1 MSLNLN
7 LNNLLWLSIFIV
19 LTIGE
24 TTTNYLHLEINGYIR
39 LLINLFLI
47 IIFLL
52 KFFLGSI
59 EKSTLIIFSF
69 QIFLISYGFIL
80 SNVYG
85 GEKYFNGPEIGY
97 LIYSTIFLFAI
108 LEVKDTNISMM
119 GYIFLVI
126 FISIITGGL
135 QFNPMPELDLVMV
148 EGEYRDYSQ
157 GVTGLYGAFALF
169 LYSDILKKFSIIKIV
184 LFLLCFVISILGAA
198 RGDFIAVGLVL
209 FAISFMRSPVKTI
222 VFSISLLILILSFI
236 DLNELSQTL
245 LLIERF
251 SQLGGGNLGMRDYYW
266 GNSLDLIAN
275 SSNTIFGNGFNYFQ
289 IFHDYDYGGYP
300 HNILLE
306 MIITF
311 GITGFFIASLSV
323 IGFFANLK
331 KISDKKI
338 IFLMLIY
345 LILMKS
351 GNLFNFFALPVLLYF
366 AHDAVKLI
374 ISFFKNLGENNYFLE
389 NARN

>member
-126 FISIITGGL
+126 
-135 QFNPMPELDLVMV
+135 
-148 EGEYRDYSQ
+148 
-157 GVTGLYGAFALF
+157 
-169 LYSDILKKFSIIKIV
+169 
-184 LFLLCFVISILGAA
+184 
-198 RGDFIAVGLVL
+198 
-209 FAISFMRSPVKTI
+209 
-222 VFSISLLILILSFI
+222 
-236 DLNELSQTL
+236 
-245 LLIERF
+245 
-251 SQLGGGNLGMRDYYW
+251 
-266 GNSLDLIAN
+266 
-275 SSNTIFGNGFNYFQ
+275 
-289 IFHDYDYGGYP
+289 
-300 HNILLE
+300 
-306 MIITF
+306 
-311 GITGFFIASLSV
+311 
-323 IGFFANLK
+323 
-331 KISDKKI
+331 
-338 IFLMLIY
+338 
-345 LILMKS
+345 
-351 GNLFNFFALPVLLYF
+351 
-366 AHDAVKLI
+366 
-374 ISFFKNLGENNYFLE
+374 
-389 NARN
+389 

>member
-1 MSLNLN
+1 
-7 LNNLLWLSIFIV
+7 
-19 LTIGE
+19 
-24 TTTNYLHLEINGYIR
+24 
-39 LLINLFLI
+39 
-47 IIFLL
+47 
-52 KFFLGSI
+52 
-59 EKSTLIIFSF
+59 
-69 QIFLISYGFIL
+69 
-80 SNVYG
+80 
-85 GEKYFNGPEIGY
+85 
-97 LIYSTIFLFAI
+97 
-108 LEVKDTNISMM
+108 M

-323 IGFFANLK
+323 IGFF
-331 KISDKKI
+331 
-338 IFLMLIY
+338 
-345 LILMKS
+345 
-351 GNLFNFFALPVLLYF
+351 LLT
-366 AHDAVKLI
+366 
-374 ISFFKNLGENNYFLE
+374 
-389 NARN
+389 